1 MKNVLRKQSTLL
13 LCLILAASA
22 RATTYYSK
30 AAGSA
35 AAEPVLSSVTWCLD
49 ANLTQVADP
58 QPVLSNGDG
67 NEYVFLGAEKW
78 SADTVPGKCYLGC
91 DGVTVG
97 SVAKGF
103 DAYANRGIYTFSDL
117 TLVDGQIQMND
128 KYSFA
133 LNGNIT
139 LPAGR
144 SFRLRSFNNLIEG
157 EDRCFTIGASATF
170 TSAADSKLVF
180 ETHFADNASSESTLV
195 PTFEVAGNMSGFKGV
210 YSVPD
215 VPKTGA
221 NIYAR
226 IRMTSASAFG
236 DTTAVTN
243 GALRMGQNAYL
254 EVGASVVQSVNRG
267 IAMILPASGRA
278 GVMAASGT
286 SWTLTSPVSGT
297 TGTFVKRGA
306 GTVTFDGPIE
316 MPNIEIMEGKA
327 IFGANATYAANPR
340 ILVRAGASVSF
351 EKFVSGAT
359 VTYEDG
365 VPVEPLVVAYD
376 ASSKVTTP
384 IAYTAAQA
392 ADARSCMGGRIS
404 LSLSNTISMPD
415 GEARRLALMT
425 IDGGSFTAEDFMN
438 ATPATDWGLPRTSI
452 EVETDGSGVQ
462 TVFLVTRP
470 TFSYTGSSSNKSIDQ
485 SANWN
490 PSGAPTASGDY
501 YMNVTGNGIARTGSG
516 AYIDSFSFAGGSLSL
531 TKVNAEIYDYAQD
544 FAFTELRLFAGTK
557 VSSLQTAG
565 YGCRLIGKVYV
576 DSSSTGN
583 SKAVIQMPGT
593 TDSEMRT
600 TLTGS
605 GDLQL
610 RTSPGTYPLKMTGV
624 SPEFVGGLFFDHP
637 NPGGR
642 TVAATNGLAFGGAL
656 AQFRADAVSFVP
668 SGDLKYTL
676 LAEESLTINAENRG
690 WTVKNMTFA
699 AEEEKT
705 LVFKPAKLTVT
716 GSLAKKGAGTL
727 VLGCPIEGGT
737 TLSVEEGVLEAADST
752 CTAGLSVTFA
762 AGATL
767 RAVAGPAGAPQ
778 GLAAETLAPASGE
791 TKICVSVVPPAG
803 AVAAKRKFTVP
814 ICSVPSE
821 HADLTYVF
829 SVDHFTGYGSSIVSK
844 TVDGRTVYYAAYTL
858 SGLTVVIR

>member
-1 MKNVLRKQSTLL
+1 MTTKRALNQQSTFLCCLL
-13 LCLILAASA
+13 LAATA
-22 RATTYYSK
+22 QATTYYSK
-30 AAGSA
+30 AGSA
-35 AAEPVLSSVTWCLD
+35 GTVRNSVTWCLD
-49 ANLTQVADP
+49 ANRTVTADP
-58 QPVLSNGDG
+58 QPVLTNGDG
-67 NEYVFLGAEKW
+67 NEYVFLGAGKW

-97 SVAKGF
+97 TTAKDFSAQASKGT
-103 DAYANRGIYTFSDL
+103 YTFSDL
-117 TLVDGQIQMND
+117 TLVGGQIQLND
-128 KYSFA
+128 KTYFT

-139 LPAGR
+139 LPSGR
-144 SFRLRSFNNLIEG
+144 SFTLQSYNNVTPTE
-157 EDRCFTIGASATF
+157 ERCFCIGSSAVFVSAVGSTLNFATHFYNGVGSGAS
-170 TSAADSKLVF
+170 LVPVF
-180 ETHFADNASSESTLV
+180 EI
-195 PTFEVAGNMSGFKGV
+195 AGDMSGFKGV
-210 YSVPD
+210 ISVSD
-215 VPKTGA
+215 VPKDGS

-226 IRMTSASAFG
+226 VKMTSASAFG
-236 DTTAVTN
+236 DTTAATN
-243 GALRMGQNAYL
+243 GALRLGKNAYL
-254 EVGASVVQSVNRG
+254 EVGSSVVQSANRG
-267 IAMILPASGRA
+267 IAMVLPASGRA

-286 SWTLTSPVSGT
+286 SWTLTTPVSGT
-297 TGTFVKRGA
+297 TGTFAKRGV

-327 IFGANATYAANPR
+327 IFGANATYAANPQ
-340 ILVRAGASVSF
+340 ILVRAGASVAF
-351 EKFVSGAT
+351 EKFVPGAT
-359 VTYEDG
+359 VTYEEG
-365 VPVEPLVVAYD
+365 VPVEPLVVEYD

-392 ADARSCMGGRIS
+392 DAARSCMGGRIA

-425 IDGGSFTAEDFMN
+425 IDGGSFTAEDFTN
-438 ATPATDWGLPRTSI
+438 VTPATNWGLPRTSI

-470 TFSYTGSSSNKSIDQ
+470 TFSYTVSSSNKSIDQ
-485 SANWN
+485 SANWS

-516 AYIDSFSFAGGSLSL
+516 SQISSFAFAGGSLSL
-531 TKVNAEIYDYAQD
+531 TKANAEIYDYAQN
-544 FAFTELRLFAGTK
+544 FSFTELRLFAGTK
-557 VSSLQTAG
+557 VSSWQTAG
-565 YGCRLIGKVYV
+565 YSCRLIGSVYV
-576 DSSSTGN
+576 DSSSTGS
-583 SKAVIQMPGT
+583 SKAAVGMPGNKNC
-593 TDSEMRT
+593 EMRT

-610 RTSPGTYPLKMTGV
+610 NASPGTYPLKMTGV
-624 SPEFVGGLFFDHP
+624 SPEFAGGLFFASTTD
-637 NPGGR
+637 GQR
-642 TVAATNGLAFGGAL
+642 TVTATNGLAFGGAL
-656 AQFRADAVSFVP
+656 AEFRADAVSFAP
-668 SGDLKYTL
+668 SGDTAYTL
-676 LAEESLTINAENRG
+676 LAEESLTIDAANRG

-699 AEEEKT
+699 AEEGKT

-752 CTAGLSVTFA
+752 CTAGLSLTFA
-762 AGATL
+762 ADATL

-778 GLAAETLAPASGE
+778 GLAAETLAPAAGA
-791 TKICVSVVPPAG
+791 TKIRVAVEPPAE
-803 AVAAKRKFTVP
+803 AVAAKKKFTVP

-829 SVDHFTGYGSSIVSK
+829 SVDHFTGYGSSIVSE